1 MAAVPQRFVHQNHTG
16 ENLSRMSFLSETH
29 RQNKEQRTRRSG
41 PGAEQLRERSVEALR
56 AHMEAFYEHGSQ
68 SDITFLI
75 ESFEQVERDARARGR
90 HGQAFLIDALLG
102 FADAQRS
109 PSQSSS
115 GATGRTKNSQHQ
127 QRKPTKKARRG

>member
-1 MAAVPQRFVHQNHTG
+1 M
-16 ENLSRMSFLSETH
+16 LFLSETH
-29 RQNKEQRTRRSG
+29 RQNKEQRIRRSG
-41 PGAEQLRERSVEALR
+41 TRAEQLRQRSVEALR

-75 ESFEQVERDARARGR
+75 EVFEQVERDARARGR
-90 HGQAFLIDALLG
+90 NGQASLIDALPG

-109 PSQSSS
+109 SSQSSS

-127 QRKPTKKARRG
+127 QQKPTKKARPG